1 MTIPSDMQSRG
12 EYNLDGVSKVRSRL
26 FSAGTAFVFLF
37 LQRVLLSVGR
47 GGDAALGIASG
58 DGAGAE
64 RGPEIDG
71 LRDERALPGGIL
83 GLPEL
88 SLKGFR

>member
-1 MTIPSDMQSRG
+1 
-12 EYNLDGVSKVRSRL
+12 
-26 FSAGTAFVFLF
+26 
-37 LQRVLLSVGR
+37 
-47 GGDAALGIASG
+47 LGIASG
-58 DGAGAE
+58 DGDGAE

-88 SLKGFR
+88 SLKGFG